1 MSQQII
7 NVGAA
12 ANDGTGDTLRLSQQ
26 KANLNFT
33 ELYGGKLDSVVAG
46 TNVTIDN
53 TDPLNPIISSSGGGG
68 GGGGASV
75 NYYINGGT
83 SQGTIGGNAYLEMSK
98 TAVIGTGVDFTIA
111 TNGYIANFITDVADP
126 SLLKIP
132 AGNWNLEYYFSSSSN
147 GGSPS
152 FYTEL
157 YKYDGATFT
166 LIASNSVVPKGIT
179 NGTAIEPY
187 FSSLAVPETVLA
199 LTDRLAIR
207 IYVNNS
213 SKTIKLHTQDSHLGQ
228 LITTFTSG
236 LVALNGLTAQVQ
248 TLATGTTGSDFAISS
263 ATDTHTFNLP
273 TASATKR
280 GALSST
286 DWSTFNSKLGVL
298 QVTPITLT
306 TGGWSLVSGLYEYTY
321 SNANILST
329 SIVDVIP
336 ASSTI
341 AIVKAADIMPSTS
354 SAAGSVKIYATNLPT
369 ASIIVTFNIYN

>member
-1 MSQQII
+1 MAQQIV

-12 ANDGTGDTLRLSQQ
+12 ANDGTGDTLRASQQ
-26 KANLNFT
+26 KANANFT
-33 ELYGGKLDSVVAG
+33 ELYGSKLDSVVAG

-53 TDPLNPIISSSGGGG
+53 TDPLNPIVSSTGGGS
-68 GGGGASV
+68 GGGASV

-83 SQGTIGGNAYLEMSK
+83 SQGTIGGNAYLELSK

-111 TNGYIANFITDVADP
+111 TNGYIANFITDIADP

-132 AGNWNLEYYFSSSSN
+132 GGNWNLEYYFSSSSA

-157 YKYDGATFT
+157 YKYDGTTFT
-166 LIASNSVVPKGIT
+166 LIASNSAAPKGIT
-179 NGTAIEPY
+179 NGTSIEPY
-187 FSSLAVPETVLA
+187 FSSLAVPETPLL

-207 IYVNNS
+207 IYVNHS
-213 SKTIKLHTQDSHLGQ
+213 SKTITLHTQDSHLGQ
-228 LITTFTSG
+228 LITTFTTG
-236 LVALNGLTAQVQ
+236 LVALNGLTSQVQ
-248 TLATGTTGSDFAISS
+248 SFATGTSGTDFAISS

-273 TASATKR
+273 TASTTNR

-286 DWSTFNSKLGVL
+286 DWTTFNSKLSVL

-341 AIVKAADIMPSTS
+341 SIVKAADIMPATS
-354 SAAGSVKIYATNLPT
+354 SASGSVKIYATNLPT